1 MKMPTERRYVTGEG
15 DSIFRFSY
23 IGDKSDPKSRIVH
36 LREDV
41 AQEALEAAKKVLRE
55 YQATRKSENFE

>member
-1 MKMPTERRYVTGEG
+1 MGIYRVRIIMKMPAERRYVTGEG
-15 DSIFRFSY
+15 DSVFRISY

-41 AQEALEAAKKVLRE
+41 AGSGE
-55 YQATRKSENFE
+55 KSVAGVPCST